1 MTPLLAIPEIQA
13 ASWPRQTVR
22 IPDQQDIPLTPRVLA
37 ILETEPMQRLQRLRQ
52 LGFVALVYPGA
63 VHTRWEHSLGVY
75 RSALLFL
82 RQLSADK
89 RFARLMDVKTAET
102 LIVAALV
109 HDIGHWPYCHPI
121 EDLRLPNIPPHERL
135 AHEVLAHS
143 PIADI
148 LERDWQITPQRV
160 CDLLNGDATDDAGR
174 LAASILSGPID
185 VDKIDYLYRDSLHCG
200 VPYGRNFDSP
210 RLINSLTLNRN
221 QTGIAITRKG
231 RTAAEL
237 MVFARYVMFSE
248 VYWHHA
254 VRSATAMLQRAFFGF
269 AIDPSAG
276 LWWRSTDDEFPAM
289 MRTAAAGLPVAP
301 LVEELF
307 GTQRQLYKR
316 WEQFSFFDNPRLYEA
331 LARQPYA
338 WLVRCSEQIAQELAR
353 ELQLPI
359 KPIDILL
366 DAPPVGVEVQFK
378 VEVWDEAAQ
387 TSQALGKISP
397 VVSALAE
404 RQFDDYVKQIRLFVH
419 PRWRHAVQNCS
430 AEPILRRALTNM

>member
-1 MTPLLAIPEIQA
+1 MSLLLAIPEIQA
-13 ASWPRQTVR
+13 VNWPQQTVR
-22 IPDQQDIPLTPRVLA
+22 IPDQQDIPLTGRVLA

-52 LGFVALVYPGA
+52 LGFVAFVYPGA

-75 RSALLFL
+75 RAALLFL
-82 RQLSADK
+82 RQLSGDE
-89 RFARLMDVKTAET
+89 RFANLMDVKTAEA

-121 EDLRLPNIPPHERL
+121 EDLGLPNIPPHERL
-135 AHEVLAHS
+135 AFDVLVNS
-143 PIADI
+143 PIAEI
-148 LERDWQITPQRV
+148 LARDWQLTPQRV
-160 CDLLNGDATDDAGR
+160 CELLNGEAEDDAGR

-210 RLINSLTLNRN
+210 RLINSLTLNREK
-221 QTGIAITRKG
+221 TGIAITRKG

-254 VRSATAMLQRAFFGF
+254 VRSATAMLQRAFFGL
-269 AIDPSAG
+269 ADDPVERG
-276 LWWRSTDDEFPAM
+276 WWRCTDCEFPEI
-289 MRTAAAGLPVAP
+289 MRNASVGLPTAR
-301 LVEELF
+301 LVDELF
-307 GTQRQLYKR
+307 GSHRQLFKR
-316 WEQFSFFDNPRLYEA
+316 WEQFSYFDNPRMYEA

-338 WLVRCSEQIAQELAR
+338 WLVRCSERIAVELAQ

-359 KPIDILL
+359 KPTDILL
-366 DAPPVGVEVQFK
+366 DAPPVGVEVQFN
-378 VEVWDEAAQ
+378 VEVWDEVAQ

-404 RQFDDYVKQIRLFVH
+404 RQFDDYVKQVRLFVH
-419 PRWRHAVQNCS
+419 PQWRSAVRNCS
-430 AEPILRRALTNM
+430 AETILRRALTQM